1 MKTPHPAN
9 SYQASLNDF
18 YSSPVKK
25 GEDGSEHF
33 INLSSLSRDEIEAL
47 GAVVEK
53 YKPAKTLEV
62 GLALAASCAA
72 IIMAKKSVGLKEKH
86 IALDPFQDVLTK
98 NAGLLELK
106 RLGLLGDL
114 DFRQEFSET
123 FLAQAFTA
131 NQKFDFI
138 FIDGSH
144 TIGQAVTDAFL
155 SDKVLNP
162 GGLIAIHDAILFST
176 AASVKYLLWEKGY
189 ELVLPAK
196 YTYKVIGR
204 MVKYLSKLGCWYCW
218 HAIPRIQRSVIVL
231 RKK

>member
-1 MKTPHPAN
+1 MAQPA
-9 SYQASLNDF
+9 SPYQASLNDF
-18 YSSPVKK
+18 YSSPLKK

-33 INLSSLSRDEIEAL
+33 INRSSLSRDEVEAL
-47 GAVVEK
+47 AAIVEK
-53 YKPAKTLEV
+53 YKPEKTLEV

-72 IIMAKKSVGLKEKH
+72 IIMAKRSAGLKERH
-86 IALDPFQDVLTK
+86 IALDPFQDNLTK

-114 DFRQEFSET
+114 DYRREFSET
-123 FLAQAFTA
+123 FLTNAYTA

-176 AASVKYLLWEKGY
+176 SASVKYLLWEKGY

-196 YTYKVIGR
+196 YSYKVIGR
-204 MVKYLSKLGCWYCW
+204 MVKYLLKLGRWYCW